1 MTADTRNAHPYHM
14 HEAILA
20 QPEAFVRVVESNE
33 DTADEFASRIASCK
47 RVFLAGI
54 GTSHHAT
61 LVGEHLMRTY
71 GGGPDARAVHSFDL
85 ALYGPELRADD
96 CLIAVSHRGA
106 KRYTALALE
115 RPGRRAARRPS

>member
-47 RVFLAGI
+47 
-54 GTSHHAT
+54 TS
-61 LVGEHLMRTY
+61 L
-71 GGGPDARAVHSFDL
+71 
-85 ALYGPELRADD
+85 
-96 CLIAVSHRGA
+96 
-106 KRYTALALE
+106 
-115 RPGRRAARRPS
+115 PGRHRHLAPRDPRG